1 MPRAPH
7 QRSKPCTPCKPKVRR
22 GTSGGISGNPP
33 STHLITGSDP
43 IHDARHDKHLQAA
56 PRDGGRPRDTPARLN
71 KTHADNLR
79 AQFLVGNYP
88 DAAGDLDPT
97 APHNLV
103 SSPTDISN
111 VVSSPVGDVNT
122 QGWDGIA
129 VDFDSIQSQ
138 AAQGLVNFV

>member
-1 MPRAPH
+1 MTSTSRLRRVVVADLAILPLAMTGYATTTTQIDASAPA
-7 QRSKPCTPCKPKVRR
+7 P
-22 GTSGGISGNPP
+22 G
-33 STHLITGSDP
+33 STT
-43 IHDARHDKHLQAA
+43 A
-56 PRDGGRPRDTPARLN
+56 PLN

-79 AQFLVGNYP
+79 AQFLVGNHS

-111 VVSSPVGDVNT
+111 VVSSPVRDVNT